1 MVTSKSQPGRT
12 VLLAT
17 FTLMALAANSVFCR
31 LALGENAIDA
41 ASFSTLRL
49 GSGAITLAII
59 MAFRADPQWLANH
72 GSWPSALL
80 LFLYAAP
87 FSFAYISLSA
97 GTGALILF
105 GTVQVTMLLAGLFA
119 GERPSVAQWAG
130 LAFALG
136 GLVYLVFPGLT
147 APAPLGSGLM
157 IVAGIAWG
165 FYSLR
170 GRGEGSPVAVT
181 AGNFVRAVPLAVIL
195 SVVFLKESHVTG
207 LGAGLAIVS
216 GGLTSGLGYVLWYT
230 AIKGFTATRAA
241 VVQLPVPVLSAIG
254 GVIFLSES
262 LSLRLVVASAMIL
275 GGVWLAILE
284 RSREPS
290 AER

>member
-1 MVTSKSQPGRT
+1 MFAIKAQPGRT
-12 VLLAT
+12 ALLAT
-17 FTLMALAANSVFCR
+17 FTLVAFAANSVFCR

-59 MAFRADPQWLANH
+59 MAFRAESKWLANH
-72 GSWPSALL
+72 GNWPSAVL

-130 LAFALG
+130 LASALG
-136 GLVYLVFPGLT
+136 GLVYFVFPGLT

-165 FYSLR
+165 IYSLR

-195 SVVFLKESHVTG
+195 SVVFIKDSHVTG
-207 LGAGLAIVS
+207 RGAGLAIVS

-254 GVIFLSES
+254 GVMFLSEG
-262 LSLRLVVASAMIL
+262 LSLRLVVASATIL

-284 RSREPS
+284 RGKEPTGT
-290 AER
+290 